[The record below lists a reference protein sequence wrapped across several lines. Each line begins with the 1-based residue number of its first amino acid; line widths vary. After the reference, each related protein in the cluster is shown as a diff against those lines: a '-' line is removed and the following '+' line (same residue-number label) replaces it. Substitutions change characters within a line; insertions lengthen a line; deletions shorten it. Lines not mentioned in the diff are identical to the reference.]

1 MNSGQFLTNPGHKSA
16 RAGKFILALSAGLGT
31 LLGITVLTSC
41 AGSLASAPT
50 LTPPNDKLAEILER
64 GTLVVA
70 TDDDYP
76 PQSELTGAPRATNTG
91 CAPVERTADE
101 LTGFDIGVAVEIAR
115 RLGVEPCF
123 VTPTWTQ
130 MTGGS
135 WNDRWDISVAS
146 MAITPERVKVLYL
159 SQPYYTTPA
168 VFFVHQDNTTFSKP
182 ADLSGHTVGVC
193 VDCTYEFYLEG
204 TLDIPGQDIDFVVKQ
219 AQIVAYD
226 TESYSIADLAK
237 GDGVKLD
244 AVLTNLPTGRSAIK
258 AGLPL
263 KQLGGPVFYEYLVA
277 AIDKKHS
284 KNPLSFARKV
294 TAIIQQM
301 HGDGTLL
308 KFSQKYYNDDL
319 TTPAGQYNIQALDQ
333 LP

>member
-1 MNSGQFLTNPGHKSA
+1 MNTGQFLFYPRHKSA
-16 RAGKFILALSAGLGT
+16 LTGKFMLTLSAGLGT
-31 LLGITVLTSC
+31 LLGVTILTSC
-41 AGSLASAPT
+41 AASLASTPT
-50 LTPPNDKLAEILER
+50 PTPPNDKLAEILAR

-76 PQSELTGAPRATNTG
+76 PQSELTNAPRAANTQ
-91 CAPVERTADE
+91 CAPVEHTAAE
-101 LTGFDIGVAVEIAR
+101 LTGFDIEVAVEIAR
-115 RLGVEPCF
+115 RLGIEPCF

-146 MAITPERVKVLYL
+146 MAITPERTKVLYL
-159 SQPYYTTPA
+159 SQPYYSTPA
-168 VFFVHQDNTTFSKP
+168 AFFVHRDNTSFSQP
-182 ADLSGHTVGVC
+182 ADLSGRTIGVC

-204 TLDIPGQDIDFVVKQ
+204 TLEIPGQTVNFMVKQ
-219 AQIVAYD
+219 AKIVAYD
-226 TESYSIADLAK
+226 TESYSMADLAK

-244 AVLTNLPTGRSAIK
+244 AVLTNRPTGQSAIK

-263 KQLGGPVFYEYLVA
+263 KQLGGPVFNEYLVA

-284 KNPLSFARKV
+284 KDPLSFARKV
-294 TAIIQQM
+294 TEIIQQM

-308 KFSQKYYNDDL
+308 KFSQKYYGDDL
-319 TTPAGQYNIQALDQ
+319 TTPASQYNIQALGQ